1 MRMRK
6 MRHPRLDA
14 VIDVPE
20 SAVRHHQRA
29 GWEPVDDESTT
40 KAHPANTPATEPTA
54 VRAVVGDEAPADDAG
69 VKTTTTARR
78 ARNEGSA

>member
-6 MRHPRLDA
+6 MRHPKLEG
-14 VIDVPE
+14 VVDVPE
-20 SAVRHHQRA
+20 SSVRHHQRA
-29 GWEPVDDESTT
+29 GWEPVDDTSTP

-54 VRAVVGDEAPADDAG
+54 VRAVVGDEAPAADDAG
-69 VKTTTTARR
+69 VKPTTARR

>member
-6 MRHPRLDA
+6 MRHPKLAA
-14 VIDVPE
+14 VVDVPE

-29 GWEPVDDESTT
+29 GWEPVDDASTT

-54 VRAVVGDEAPADDAG
+54 VRAVVGDEAPADAG
-69 VKTTTTARR
+69 DSKPTVARR